1 MGRDFTHIWRI
12 QKQNFIKKGEK
23 KKKKKAGRGI
33 GIWLIWIAVVIAIF
47 MLVVKP
53 IFTEYYGNF
62 YSDLVVERNELYTQV
77 DSLKGDFNS
86 VYTMRNAEIVNSE
99 EPVVILE
106 SGKFTLEV
114 KFNQDRTEVLS
125 IEETRGIQ
133 TSFWIIA
140 AVVVATLL
148 YIAYSVGK
156 LRKSRQLLNGSKEI
170 KSA

>member
-1 MGRDFTHIWRI
+1 M
-12 QKQNFIKKGEK
+12 KKTAK
-23 KKKKKAGRGI
+23 WI
-33 GIWLIWIAVVIAIF
+33 GIWLVWIAVAIALF
-47 MLVVKP
+47 TLVVQP
-53 IFTEYYGNF
+53 IFAKCYGDL
-62 YSDLVVERNELYTQV
+62 YSDVVAERNELYTQV
-77 DSLKGDFNS
+77 DSLKADFNS

-99 EPVVILE
+99 EPIVILE
-106 SGKFTLEV
+106 SGKFTLEI

-140 AVVVATLL
+140 ALVVATLL